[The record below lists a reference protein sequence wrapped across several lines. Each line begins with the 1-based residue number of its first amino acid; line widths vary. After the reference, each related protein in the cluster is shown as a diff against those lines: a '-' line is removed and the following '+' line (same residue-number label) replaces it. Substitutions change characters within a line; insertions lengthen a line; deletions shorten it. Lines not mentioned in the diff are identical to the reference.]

1 MIKKLWVHE
10 NKSATDNP
18 YLHSWFFCRVF
29 SMLVF
34 VVDQPVLQAFL
45 LLNQTGK
52 GVCIVY
58 GLLVI

>member
-1 MIKKLWVHE
+1 
-10 NKSATDNP
+10 
-18 YLHSWFFCRVF
+18 
-29 SMLVF
+29 MLVF